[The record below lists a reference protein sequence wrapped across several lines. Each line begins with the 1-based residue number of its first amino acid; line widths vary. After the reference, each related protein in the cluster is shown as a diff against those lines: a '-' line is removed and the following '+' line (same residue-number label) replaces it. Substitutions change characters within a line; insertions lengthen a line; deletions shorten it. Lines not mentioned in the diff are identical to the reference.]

1 MYYCNNVILYFR
13 AQYAGNGATAFSS
26 TKVATATAAATS
38 STNGGIYLTGNGN
51 RGNTLIPSYQGN
63 GNGRVYH
70 QARINSDQQQSI
82 PNKLL
87 ANEASTST
95 ATYLQRCHQRQQQQQ
110 PSQLP
115 QPISTK
121 LYETSNHQQ
130 QPHHHHFY
138 HGQDQNNYQ
147 DGEGHGFSISN
158 SNTRGISGYYLSG
171 SGSSSSATS
180 SSPLSPPSVSNYS
193 VVSGNSSTK
202 DETKSLALNELSKL
216 CRKSPFLQRRN
227 GCNVNAPST
236 TSPAGNK
243 FHSPGDE
250 SPKKDQSMLSSIG
263 KKNLENL
270 ILN

>member
-1 MYYCNNVILYFR
+1 M
-13 AQYAGNGATAFSS
+13 Q
-26 TKVATATAAATS
+26 
-38 STNGGIYLTGNGN
+38 
-51 RGNTLIPSYQGN
+51 
-63 GNGRVYH
+63 
-70 QARINSDQQQSI
+70 
-82 PNKLL
+82 NKLL
-87 ANEASTST
+87 PNEASTSA

-115 QPISTK
+115 QPISTR

-130 QPHHHHFY
+130 HPQYPHPPHIHQ
-138 HGQDQNNYQ
+138 GQYQSNYQ

-158 SNTRGISGYYLSG
+158 NNTRGISGYYLSG

-180 SSPLSPPSVSNYS
+180 PSPLSPPSISNYS

-202 DETKSLALNELSKL
+202 DEPKPLVLNELSKL

-227 GCNVNAPST
+227 GCNVNASFA

-250 SPKKDQSMLSSIG
+250 SPRKDQSMLSSIG
-263 KKNLENL
+263 KKK
-270 ILN
+270 